1 MQVVVKEFVVE
12 RDRIRVMIDR
22 GRETIL
28 PNVDVTQQRVEV
40 RFLRHEL
47 NRFVGELRRVL
58 QPIFHEGDSAFV
70 IGGVSGLVA
79 SQIAARRLEPL
90 SFQNAVR
97 RKCRGSRSVSIER
110 NRRARS

>member
-1 MQVVVKEFVVE
+1 MQVVVKERVVE

-22 GRETIL
+22 GREAIL

-40 RFLRHEL
+40 RFFRHEL

-58 QPIFHEGDSAFV
+58 QPILHERDSTFV

-79 SQIAARRLEPL
+79 S
-90 SFQNAVR
+90 
-97 RKCRGSRSVSIER
+97 
-110 NRRARS
+110 